1 MNTSLGPRI
10 RDEITDFQK
19 TIDNFFGGFNNQMDL
34 YENVNTPLTDFYE
47 GKDNF
52 KIVMNL
58 PGIKKDEINIESDA
72 ESMEIRVNKE
82 EIKEEKKN
90 NKYHI
95 RERRIGKFM
104 RRINF
109 PSYIDPN
116 GAKIS
121 LQDGVL
127 TVIVPKSE
135 TSKRIA
141 LKVE

>member
-1 MNTSLGPRI
+1 MSLGPRL

-19 TIDNFFGGFNNQMDL
+19 QIDNFFGGFNNQMDL

-47 GKDNF
+47 GKNDF

-58 PGIKKDEINIESDA
+58 PGIKKNEINIESDA
-72 ESMEIRVNKE
+72 ESMEIRVNREEVKE
-82 EIKEEKKN
+82 EHKDK
-90 NKYHI
+90 KYHL

-116 GAKIS
+116 GARIS
-121 LQDGVL
+121 LEDGVL

-135 TSKRIA
+135 ASKRIA
-141 LKVE
+141 LKIE

>member
-1 MNTSLGPRI
+1 MSLKI
-10 RDEITDFQK
+10 RLNDE
-19 TIDNFFGGFNNQMDL
+19 IDNFQKQVDKFFSGFNTDMDL

-47 GKDNF
+47 GKNDF

-58 PGIKKDEINIESDA
+58 PGIKKNEIKIESDA
-72 ESMEIRVNKE
+72 ESMEIRVNRE
-82 EIKEEKKN
+82 EIKEEHKDE
-90 NKYHI
+90 KYHL

-116 GAKIS
+116 GARIS
-121 LQDGVL
+121 LEDGVL

-135 TSKRIA
+135 ASKRIA
-141 LKVE
+141 LKIE

>member
-1 MNTSLGPRI
+1 MSLGPRLI
-10 RDEITDFQK
+10 DEISDFQK
-19 TIDNFFGGFNNQMDL
+19 QVDKFFGGFNNQMDL
-34 YENVNTPLTDFYE
+34 YEHVNTPLTDFYE
-47 GKDNF
+47 GKDDF

-58 PGIKKDEINIESDA
+58 PGIKKEEINIESDA

-82 EIKEEKKN
+82 EIKEENKDKK
-90 NKYHI
+90 YYI

-109 PSYIDPN
+109 PSLIDPN
-116 GAKIS
+116 KSKIT
-121 LQDGVL
+121 LENGVL

-135 TSKRIA
+135 ASKRIA

>member
-1 MNTSLGPRI
+1 MSLKI
-10 RDEITDFQK
+10 RFNDE
-19 TIDNFFGGFNNQMDL
+19 IDNFQKQVDKFFSGFNTNMDL

-58 PGIKKDEINIESDA
+58 PGIKKDDINIESDA
-72 ESMEIRVNKE
+72 ESMEIKVNKE
-82 EIKEEKKN
+82 EIKEDKN
-90 NKYHI
+90 AKYHI

-109 PSYIDPN
+109 PSFIDPSK
-116 GAKIS
+116 AKIS
-121 LQDGVL
+121 LEDGVL

-135 TSKRIA
+135 ASKRVA
-141 LKVE
+141 LKIE

>member
-1 MNTSLGPRI
+1 MSLGPRL

-19 TIDNFFGGFNNQMDL
+19 QIDSFFGGFNNQMDL

-47 GKDNF
+47 GKNDF

-58 PGIKKDEINIESDA
+58 PGIKKDEIQIESDA
-72 ESMEIRVNKE
+72 ESMEIRVNRE
-82 EIKEEKKN
+82 EHKDK
-90 NKYHI
+90 KYHL

-109 PSYIDPN
+109 PSLIDPN
-116 GAKIS
+116 SSKIT
-121 LQDGVL
+121 LENGVL

-135 TSKRIA
+135 ASKRIA

>member
-1 MNTSLGPRI
+1 MSLKI
-10 RDEITDFQK
+10 RFNDELSDFQK
-19 TIDNFFGGFNNQMDL
+19 QIEKFFNGFNTNMDL

-58 PGIKKDEINIESDA
+58 PGIKKDEISIESDA

-82 EIKEEKKN
+82 DLKEETN

-95 RERRIGKFM
+95 QERRVGKYM

-116 GAKIS
+116 NSKIS

-127 TVIVPKSE
+127 TIIVPKSE
-135 TSKRIA
+135 ASKRVS
-141 LKVE
+141 LKIE

>member
-1 MNTSLGPRI
+1 MSLKI
-10 RDEITDFQK
+10 RFNDEIDNFQK
-19 TIDNFFGGFNNQMDL
+19 QVDKFFGGFNTGMDL

-58 PGIKKDEINIESDA
+58 PGIKKDDISIESDA

-82 EIKEEKKN
+82 EVKENKKA
-90 NKYHI
+90 KYHI

-109 PSYIDPN
+109 PSFIDPN
-116 GAKIS
+116 KAKIS
-121 LQDGVL
+121 LEDGVL

-135 TSKRIA
+135 ASKRVA
-141 LKVE
+141 LKIE

>member
-1 MNTSLGPRI
+1 MSLGPRL
-10 RDEITDFQK
+10 RDEISDFQK
-19 TIDNFFGGFNNQMDL
+19 QIDDFFGGFNNQMDL

-47 GKDNF
+47 GKDDF

-58 PGIKKDEINIESDA
+58 PGIKKDEIHIESDA

-82 EIKEEKKN
+82 DNKEEIKDKN
-90 NKYHI
+90 YHI

-109 PSYIDPN
+109 PSLIDPN
-116 GAKIS
+116 GSKIT
-121 LQDGVL
+121 LENGVL

-135 TSKRIA
+135 ASKRIA